1 MNVNIEFHLEIL
13 QNQIR
18 EAVRCNDPR
27 LITILRLCSRL
38 LTPKQLA
45 RLKFKV
51 MESKMSVN
59 FNHHYKWD
67 LPAKEPKHRDPE
79 RYGVNHPRNK
89 EALDK
94 YDEKEA
100 ARKEREYWDE

>member
-1 MNVNIEFHLEIL
+1 
-13 QNQIR
+13 
-18 EAVRCNDPR
+18 
-27 LITILRLCSRL
+27 
-38 LTPKQLA
+38 
-45 RLKFKV
+45 
-51 MESKMSVN
+51 MSVN